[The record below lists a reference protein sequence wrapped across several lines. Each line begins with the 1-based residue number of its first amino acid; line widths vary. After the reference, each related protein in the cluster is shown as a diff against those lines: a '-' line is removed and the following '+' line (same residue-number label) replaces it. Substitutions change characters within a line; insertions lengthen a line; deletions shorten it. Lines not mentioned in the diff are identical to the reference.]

1 MVANTS
7 PIFTVSA
14 DVSWPTTNPMVNAV
28 TANTGAG
35 VFDGTTASS
44 LVIYTAG
51 PNGSFVQ
58 KIILEPAGNNVA
70 SVLRI
75 HVNNGSPNS
84 TASNNSLIMQYSL
97 PVTSTDND
105 SAIAHSEIPLML
117 QLPPGYRLLATFG
130 AASTPLAGGWFVSV
144 IAGDY

>member
-1 MVANTS
+1 MSANTS

-14 DVSWPTTNPMVNAV
+14 EVTWASTNPFVNAV
-28 TANTGAG
+28 VANTGAG
-35 VFDGTTASS
+35 VFDGTSASS
-44 LVIYTAG
+44 LFIFSAG
-51 PNGSFVQ
+51 PKGSFVQ

-70 SVLRI
+70 SVIRI
-75 HVNNGSPNS
+75 HVNNGSPN
-84 TASNNSLIMQYSL
+84 TVAANNSLIMQYSL
-97 PVTSTDND
+97 PVTATDND
-105 SAIAHSEIPLML
+105 AAIAHSEIPLML